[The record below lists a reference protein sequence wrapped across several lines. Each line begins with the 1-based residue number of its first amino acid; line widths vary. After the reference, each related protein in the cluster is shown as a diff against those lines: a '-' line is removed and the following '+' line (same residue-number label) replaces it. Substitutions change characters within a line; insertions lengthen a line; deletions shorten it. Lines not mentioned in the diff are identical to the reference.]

1 MDDTHRIGLTI
12 KTLSHLLSRAMGK
25 QLRDEQHSA
34 ATAVRSHI
42 LGYFAHHRVEEVQQA
57 VLQQHLG
64 IRRSTMTNIL
74 SGMESE
80 GLVSR
85 VEDTQDKR
93 QKRVVLTDTAKNLCN
108 EHLALVNAFE
118 KKLERALTD
127 EELSQFFAI
136 AEKLKTTLETC

>member
-1 MDDTHRIGLTI
+1 
-12 KTLSHLLSRAMGK
+12 
-25 QLRDEQHSA
+25 
-34 ATAVRSHI
+34 
-42 LGYFAHHRVEEVQQA
+42 
-57 VLQQHLG
+57 
-64 IRRSTMTNIL
+64 MTNIL

-118 KKLERALTD
+118 KKLELALTD

>member
-12 KTLSHLLSRAMGK
+12 KTLSHLLSRTMGK
-25 QLRDEQHSA
+25 QLRDEQHCA

-42 LGYFAHHRVEEVQQA
+42 LGYFAHHHVHEVQQA

-85 VEDTQDKR
+85 VEDAQDKR
-93 QKRVVLTDTAKNLCN
+93 QKRVVLTDTAKTLCN

-118 KKLERALTD
+118 KKLEQALTD
-127 EELSQFFAI
+127 EELNQFFAI
-136 AEKLKTTLETC
+136 ADKLKTILETC